1 MGGRG
6 KGSAGTQIAGGSAK
20 AGSEIQAKT
29 VNTKSDNASAGVII
43 FMMVVLLRQATSHAS
58 NLPHLKIGQCDMDH
72 KPLIFLNF
80 QKASL
85 AATT

>member
-6 KGSAGTQIAGGSAK
+6 KGSAGTQITGGSAK

-43 FMMVVLLRQATSHAS
+43 FMMVVLLRQAASHAS
-58 NLPHLKIGQCDMDH
+58 ILPRFENGRCDTDH
-72 KPLIFLNF
+72 KPLIFLIF
-80 QKASL
+80 PEG
-85 AATT
+85 